1 MGSNTKITKR
11 IGDKAMTREEER
23 QLYRQ
28 KQAFERK
35 LKEDRDKIKIADGCY
50 VTFCWPPIGD

>member
-1 MGSNTKITKR
+1 MKKKNNCI
-11 IGDKAMTREEER
+11 DK
-23 QLYRQ
+23 

-50 VTFCWPPIGD
+50 VTFCWPPVGD

>member
-1 MGSNTKITKR
+1 ME
-11 IGDKAMTREEER
+11 REEER

-35 LKEDRDKIKIADGCY
+35 LKEDRNKIKIADGCY
-50 VTFCWPPIGD
+50 VTFSWPPVGD

>member
-1 MGSNTKITKR
+1 ME
-11 IGDKAMTREEER
+11 REEER

-35 LKEDRDKIKIADGCY
+35 LKEDRNKIKIADVCY
-50 VTFCWPPIGD
+50 VTFCWPPLGD

>member
-1 MGSNTKITKR
+1 MGGLI
-11 IGDKAMTREEER
+11 MTREEVKE
-23 QLYRQ
+23 LYRQ

-50 VTFCWPPIGD
+50 VTFCWPPVGD

>member
-1 MGSNTKITKR
+1 ME
-11 IGDKAMTREEER
+11 REEER

-35 LKEDRDKIKIADGCY
+35 LKEDRDKIKIADGCC
-50 VTFCWPPIGD
+50 VTFCWPPVVD

>member
-1 MGSNTKITKR
+1 ME
-11 IGDKAMTREEER
+11 REEER

-35 LKEDRDKIKIADGCY
+35 LTEDRDNIKIADGCC
-50 VTFCWPPIGD
+50 VTFCWPPVGD

>member
-1 MGSNTKITKR
+1 ME
-11 IGDKAMTREEER
+11 REEER

-35 LKEDRDKIKIADGCY
+35 LKEDRDKIKIADECC
-50 VTFCWPPIGD
+50 VTFCWPPVGD

>member
-1 MGSNTKITKR
+1 MIK
-11 IGDKAMTREEER
+11 EEIKE
-23 QLYRQ
+23 LSMQ

-50 VTFCWPPIGD
+50 VIFCWSPLGD

>member
-1 MGSNTKITKR
+1 
-11 IGDKAMTREEER
+11 MTREEER

-50 VTFCWPPIGD
+50 VTLCWPPVGD